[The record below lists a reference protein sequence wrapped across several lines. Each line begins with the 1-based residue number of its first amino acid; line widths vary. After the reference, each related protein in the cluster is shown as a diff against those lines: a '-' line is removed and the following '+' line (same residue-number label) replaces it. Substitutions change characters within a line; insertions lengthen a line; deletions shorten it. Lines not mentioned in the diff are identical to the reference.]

1 MPSHAFSVL
10 ILKRS
15 AGPKVIS
22 TIRCGHK
29 MSLCINGYI
38 TLALSTTASLKP
50 LKETA
55 QLKIPTTES
64 VNMGEVVTYILPLC
78 SKPTL
83 LRLAS

>member
-1 MPSHAFSVL
+1 
-10 ILKRS
+10 
-15 AGPKVIS
+15 
-22 TIRCGHK
+22 

-78 SKPTL
+78 SKTTL